1 VRNADSRHANHTVC
15 REGVEFRVKGVM
27 SLLQES
33 LAGEGLVWGGG
44 QVCRRFADG
53 ADGYLADLL
62 SNPARLRAAGM

>member
-1 VRNADSRHANHTVC
+1 
-15 REGVEFRVKGVM
+15 VEFRVKGVM